1 MGISD
6 KQRADIE
13 NRFSYHSPKPGQ
25 QERYTKITEAYKQL
39 ALTIADLTPE
49 SREQSYAL
57 NLLWQSRMAAN
68 GSIAVNE

>member
-1 MGISD
+1 MSISERQ
-6 KQRADIE
+6 KQDIE

-25 QERYTKITEAYKQL
+25 QDRYTKITEAYKQL

-49 SREQSYAL
+49 SREQSVAL
-57 NLLWQSRMAAN
+57 TKLWESRMAAN